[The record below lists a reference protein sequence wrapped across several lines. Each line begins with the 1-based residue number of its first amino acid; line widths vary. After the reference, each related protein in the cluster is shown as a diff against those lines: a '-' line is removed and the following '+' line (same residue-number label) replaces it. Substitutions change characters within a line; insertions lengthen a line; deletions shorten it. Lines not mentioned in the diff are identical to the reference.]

1 MNFFWQFQDKKRK
14 VIAGLIG
21 TLWVFLLLLKYCTFI
36 PRLSKDVLIV
46 LMDGWMLVDNYNWKS
61 LTTFGMK
68 VIWRSLS
75 SRWLLSLAFISEV
88 RRLIQVSVCII
99 FALVSLFGIMSW
111 LPRSFWAVNH
121 RDVQEERENFRRG
134 YSDTLEMYALFQAQ
148 HSVVVSRAVRV
159 RTPTWAC
166 NQLWRYASVWE
177 MNQGGFF
184 CF

>member
-1 MNFFWQFQDKKRK
+1 
-14 VIAGLIG
+14 
-21 TLWVFLLLLKYCTFI
+21 
-36 PRLSKDVLIV
+36 
-46 LMDGWMLVDNYNWKS
+46 MLVDNYNGKS

-121 RDVQEERENFRRG
+121 RDVQEERENLRRG

-148 HSVVVSRAVRV
+148 HSLSAEPWESEPQHEPVINCDDMQVCEKWTRV
-159 RTPTWAC
+159 
-166 NQLWRYASVWE
+166 
-177 MNQGGFF
+177 GFF
-184 CF
+184 VFNWALLFQKERTLESSLSCHLLAP